1 MRNPR
6 GVVYGPLMSIGRK
19 NIPLQGHSIALD
31 PRIHA
36 VRPDLADV
44 ALAERLFAPHYAQ
57 ALPTRCAAPFAAVC
71 DAPDGEQIT
80 EILAGETFMLLDT
93 SGGWS
98 WGYCALDHYVGYVR
112 SDQLDEAQP
121 PHDEDPAGDIA
132 SAAERFLGMAYVF
145 GGRGGAGIDCSGLVQ
160 RSLAATG
167 QAAPRDSD
175 MQEAA
180 VGAALPPEQWDD
192 LRRGDLLFWKGHVA
206 IVRDRDTLVHAN
218 AFHMATAIEPIRE
231 AIARIAE
238 AGSVVTSV
246 KRLLLAPSS

>member
-1 MRNPR
+1 LRNPH

-71 DAPDGEQIT
+71 DAPDGEQIS

-98 WGYCALDHYVGYVR
+98 WGYCALDYYVGYVR
-112 SDQLDEAQP
+112 SDQLDEASP
-121 PHDEDPAGDIA
+121 PHDEAPVGDIA

-175 MQEAA
+175 MQQEALGTELPA
-180 VGAALPPEQWDD
+180 GTPLARNDLVFFPDHVGIMVDGE
-192 LRRGDLLFWKGHVA
+192 RM
-206 IVRDRDTLVHAN
+206 IHATR
-218 AFHMATAIEPIRE
+218 HTDSVCIEPL
-231 AIARIAE
+231 ADVAARIAARHE
-238 AGSVVTSV
+238 QPILARR
-246 KRLLLAPSS
+246 RLSP